1 MSAFIKTQALTKLSI
16 SPAVRN
22 FAFFR
27 TGMVD
32 LLDVYSGSNLSRAA
46 WERDQAKVPGTMDG
60 GSGRPEI
67 PPRS

>member
-16 SPAVRN
+16 SAAVRN

-32 LLDVYSGSNLSRAA
+32 LLDVYSASNLSCAA
-46 WERDQAKVPGTMDG
+46 WERDQAKVPGTMARNDG
-60 GSGRPEI
+60 
-67 PPRS
+67 